1 MISERRRILA
11 LIESLDELVKRAGEA
26 YGALANS
33 EIQDRMLEIEEQA
46 IGLIYRIADI
56 HRVDM
61 SRELGWGFTHM
72 TAETATKE
80 TQRALPRRDILKAIA
95 GR

>member
-1 MISERRRILA
+1 

-26 YGALANS
+26 YGALAHS
-33 EIQDRMLEIEEQA
+33 EIQDRMLEIEERA
-46 IGLIYRIADI
+46 IGLIYQIADF
-56 HRVDM
+56 HSVDM
-61 SRELGWGFTHM
+61 SRELGWGLPHM

-80 TQRALPRRDILKAIA
+80 TQRALPRRGLLKAIA

>member
-26 YGALANS
+26 YGALADS

-46 IGLIYRIADI
+46 IGLIYWIADI

-61 SRELGWGFTHM
+61 SRELGWGFTHI
-72 TAETATKE
+72 TAETATNE
-80 TQRALPRRDILKAIA
+80 TQRVLPRRGNLKVIA
-95 GR
+95 AR